1 MHLLTPIAAALT
13 DPKIAAFIGT
23 AFGAFLVTI
32 IRAFHKKQ
40 AAISMVS
47 KEKWFHHLK
56 FRLEY
61 DPTRKSSLPSNA
73 RPQSKAGQGDD

>member
-1 MHLLTPIAAALT
+1 
-13 DPKIAAFIGT
+13 
-23 AFGAFLVTI
+23 
-32 IRAFHKKQ
+32 
-40 AAISMVS
+40 MVS